1 MSDFNKQMQEAMKQ
15 GEKLTN
21 TWMETQKQLA
31 DNYMEIMQTMMGA
44 GMSAT
49 TSGGKDSL
57 EGERK
62 KALSI
67 MEDSVNKGLDLQ
79 AELTRMYMQNA
90 VMAMRL
96 PEPLMTGAKQYQEMV
111 KSVTASQKNL
121 THMFFEMARTYGN
134 AGSME
139 SWQKNGQ
146 QVADAWQDAAKK
158 VADAQTQ
165 VAKSAA
171 DAGKKT
177 IDATT
182 EAGKKTAKAAR

>member
-1 MSDFNKQMQEAMKQ
+1 MSDFNKQMQEAMQQ

-21 TWMETQKQLA
+21 TWLETQKQLA
-31 DNYMEIMQTMMGA
+31 NNYMEIMQTMMGA
-44 GMSAT
+44 GMNAT
-49 TSGGKDSL
+49 TSGGQNSL
-57 EGERK
+57 ESERK

-96 PEPLMTGAKQYQEMV
+96 PEPLMTSAKQYQEMV
-111 KSVTASQKNL
+111 RSVTASQKNL
-121 THMFFEMARTYGN
+121 THMFFEMARSYGN

-139 SWQKNGQ
+139 SWQKSGQ
-146 QVADAWQDAAKK
+146 QVADAWQDAAKR

-171 DAGKKT
+171 DAGQKT
-177 IDATT
+177 VDAAVQ
-182 EAGKKTAKAAR
+182 AGQETAKATR